1 MTSIHGH
8 EVLNMMLE
16 SDEQYSETSL
26 IQVIHTRFGESARF
40 HTCSAENMT
49 AAQLVEFLKNKG
61 KFIPL
66 SEGFLRTKVKY
77 VSIKKGSQ
85 RAPFFN

>member
-26 IQVIHTRFGESARF
+26 VQAIDTRFGDNARF
-40 HTCSAENMT
+40 HTCSAENMS

-61 KFIPL
+61 KFIPVN
-66 SEGFLRTKVKY
+66 EGFSTHESK
-77 VSIKKGSQ
+77 ICQ
-85 RAPFFN
+85 H

>member
-26 IQVIHTRFGESARF
+26 IKAIHMRFGDSAHF
-40 HTCSAENMT
+40 HTCSAGNMT

-66 SEGFLRTKVKY
+66 KEGFSTHESK
-77 VSIKKGSQ
+77 ICQ
-85 RAPFFN
+85 H

>member
-26 IQVIHTRFGESARF
+26 IQVIHTRFGESVRF

-66 SEGFLRTKVKY
+66 SEGFSTHQSK
-77 VSIKKGSQ
+77 ICQ
-85 RAPFFN
+85 H